1 MTIPR
6 IFSKEAVAEASK
18 GVKAPYQ
25 DFVDAT

>member
-18 GVKAPYQ
+18 GVN
-25 DFVDAT
+25 DALSRLRGFT